1 MQSASITTNIVSSHL
16 AQVRCTPYCDKVC
29 LWLVT
34 GKWFSPG
41 TSVSSTNKNGR
52 YDITEILLKV
62 ALKHH
67 YSNPNPCLYVVVLF
81 WCFFV
86 VVVLYFVVLFCFVFS
101 FICLFINLLGGLD
114 FFVCFL
120 LLFCFEHFSVQ

>member
-1 MQSASITTNIVSSHL
+1 MQSAPITTNIVSSHL

-52 YDITEILLKV
+52 HDITEILLKV
-62 ALKHH
+62 AL
-67 YSNPNPCLYVVVLF
+67 NTITLTLTLVCMLLF
-81 WCFFV
+81 CFGVF
-86 VVVLYFVVLFCFVFS
+86 LLLLFCILLFCFVFS